1 MPLYTARMLRRT
13 WILWLMLA
21 LLPLRSFAAGWLPA
35 QQGAQLVMQLGGAS
49 ATVPPCHD
57 TDSGPSACCT
67 VCDLCHGAAA
77 SASSDA
83 MRVSAVPHAVLRPA
97 PARDT
102 GRQAPDLL
110 ERPPRQ
116 PAA

>member
-1 MPLYTARMLRRT
+1 MLRRH

-35 QQGAQLVMQLGGAS
+35 QQGAQLVMQLSGVAG
-49 ATVPPCHD
+49 TVPPCHD
-57 TDSGPSACCT
+57 ADSGPSACCT
-67 VCDLCHGAAA
+67 LCDLCHGVAA
-77 SASSDA
+77 STTPDA
-83 MRVSAVPHAVLRPA
+83 MPVPAMPHAGLRAAPA
-97 PARDT
+97 PDT